1 MANNKFGYRRG
12 SPASR
17 TKFTAD
23 AEGVGLWFNGID
35 ILLHEKHLLP
45 SSVEGTLAMTLIDSK
60 GRLFGKV
67 SILDVAAAL
76 IILMVLFG
84 IFLYPGTSG
93 SVAQVG
99 STTKPVE
106 VDVMVRGLTAS
117 DPEGLFQAIQ
127 NSETTN
133 IIIRNQPYGQ
143 VKIKNVQKLPRST
156 VAPQPDGSVLAL
168 PDPRPELNY
177 TIDMLITLE
186 DDAQITDTG
195 PVFGNSKVKVGTQIE
210 LDGDL
215 YNFNTSTVGVR
226 VLEDS

>member
-1 MANNKFGYRRG
+1 
-12 SPASR
+12 
-17 TKFTAD
+17 
-23 AEGVGLWFNGID
+23 
-35 ILLHEKHLLP
+35 
-45 SSVEGTLAMTLIDSK
+45 MTLLDSK

-67 SILDVAAAL
+67 SILDIAAAL

-99 STTKPVE
+99 SVTKPVE
-106 VDVMVRGLTAS
+106 VDVMVRGLTSS
-117 DPEGLFQAIQ
+117 DPARLLETLKT
-127 NSETTN
+127 SETTN

-143 VKIKNVQKLPRST
+143 VNIKEVRTLPRST
-156 VAPQPDGSVLAL
+156 VAPQPDGSVKAV

-177 TIDMLITLE
+177 TLDMLITLVG
-186 DDAQITDTG
+186 DAQITDTG

-215 YNFNTSTVGVR
+215 YNFNTSTVDVR
-226 VLEDS
+226 ILENN

>member
-1 MANNKFGYRRG
+1 
-12 SPASR
+12 
-17 TKFTAD
+17 
-23 AEGVGLWFNGID
+23 
-35 ILLHEKHLLP
+35 
-45 SSVEGTLAMTLIDSK
+45 MTLLDSK

-99 STTKPVE
+99 ATTKPVE
-106 VDVMVRGLTAS
+106 VDVMVRGLTSS
-117 DPEGLFQAIQ
+117 DPEKLFDAIK

-143 VKIKNVQKLPRST
+143 VNVKDVQLLPRST
-156 VAPQPDGSVLAL
+156 AVPQPDGSVKAL

-186 DDAQITDTG
+186 DNAQITDTG
-195 PVFGNSKVKVGTQIE
+195 PVFGNSKVKVGTPIE

-215 YNFNTSTVGVR
+215 YNFNTSTVDVR

>member
-1 MANNKFGYRRG
+1 MA
-12 SPASR
+12 
-17 TKFTAD
+17 
-23 AEGVGLWFNGID
+23 
-35 ILLHEKHLLP
+35 LL
-45 SSVEGTLAMTLIDSK
+45 DSK
-60 GRLFGKV
+60 GRLFGKI
-67 SILDVAAAL
+67 SILDIGAAL

-99 STTKPVE
+99 TVTKPVE
-106 VDVMVRGLTAS
+106 VDVMVRGLTSS
-117 DPEGLFQAIQ
+117 DPEGLFEAIQ

-143 VKIKNVQKLPRST
+143 VQIKSVQKLPRST
-156 VAPQPDGSVLAL
+156 VAPQPDGSVKAV
-168 PDPRPELNY
+168 PDPRPELDY
-177 TIDMLITLE
+177 TIDMLITLV
-186 DDAQITDTG
+186 DDAQITDNG

-226 VLEDS
+226 ILDGN